1 VARARDPKRDQA
13 YELWKQSGGTAKL
26 KDIADQLG
34 VSEGTVRGWKKKD
47 QWEERLNGTFQS
59 TERSA
64 PKNTERSNGTERSDP
79 HVSWAEIEN
88 EYVTDI
94 RRKPCTLKELAE
106 KYGVPLQTV
115 KEYAARNQWTEKRN
129 QHRTNVIQKTAEKTA
144 ELVSSDIARVTARHL
159 RLSDKLLA
167 VIEEAL
173 QDEKQFYRY
182 VEKIRT
188 GYGPGEFDEKVQ
200 VEVLDSLNEAKLLNT
215 VAALEKLQKMQR
227 QTLGILDERDRRKL
241 EIYERKNTNGIRQV
255 EKDGERQDVVR
266 ELINIPDIA
275 ALVRNNFRRRI
286 REGVGEE

>member
-34 VSEGTVRGWKKKD
+34 VSEGTVRGWKNKD
-47 QWEERLNGTFQS
+47 QWDKRLNGTFQS
-59 TERSA
+59 NERNA
-64 PKNTERSNGTERSDP
+64 PKETERSNGTERSDS

-94 RRKPCTLKELAE
+94 RRKPCTLKELAK

-129 QHRTNVIQKTAEKTA
+129 RHRTNVIQKTAEKTA
-144 ELVSSDIARVTARHL
+144 ELVSADIARVTARHL

-215 VAALEKLQKMQR
+215 VAAMEKLQKMQR

-275 ALVRNNFRRRI
+275 ALVRKNFRRRI